1 MNAIL
6 GAWDQILKN
15 HQTRFFQSLSGP
27 APRVDLHQ
35 SITKSSGP
43 RFFFPPN
50 LPNVKK
56 GTCFLWNSLEMIQ
69 NTYCKFHVS
78 GKRKCSFRLRGTSL
92 RRHTSV
98 QLTHLEAGTEKMST
112 SLSCGENKTASPN
125 VLKKYEEMIVM
136 AVAMLTA
143 DLHSP
148 ENRLCTGTFFSI
160 MMSHVCF
167 CMVWICLDAP
177 RPHLTWEC
185 WDAFPMQ
192 TEPLPSAQILS
203 KNHCNDAES
212 DSMCQL
218 QPKFVSN
225 GRWPHVTLE
234 DFASVT
240 VTIIWRFPEI
250 GVPHFIIHCFS
261 GFPIINHPFWV
272 LPWLWKSHET
282 LKQRD
287 RWSKTTCHSHT

>member
-1 MNAIL
+1 
-6 GAWDQILKN
+6 
-15 HQTRFFQSLSGP
+15 
-27 APRVDLHQ
+27 
-35 SITKSSGP
+35 
-43 RFFFPPN
+43 
-50 LPNVKK
+50 
-56 GTCFLWNSLEMIQ
+56 MIQ

-136 AVAMLTA
+136 AVAMLTD

-218 QPKFVSN
+218 QPKFVK
-225 GRWPHVTLE
+225 W
-234 DFASVT
+234 SVT
-240 VTIIWRFPEI
+240 TCYLGRLRISY
-250 GVPHFIIHCFS
+250 GY
-261 GFPIINHPFWV
+261 NHMAV
-272 LPWLWKSHET
+272 S
-282 LKQRD
+282 
-287 RWSKTTCHSHT
+287 